1 MLDKEKMKGVELP
14 MTEYMT
20 DELFTLLV
28 GGGFDLMGAPRPR
41 ADARCRDPKAA
52 EAEFARRNAD
62 QPLSRQVM
70 RARRRKGLPQ

>member
-1 MLDKEKMKGVELP
+1 M
-14 MTEYMT
+14 
-20 DELFTLLV
+20 DESASHVIRAAEEDRFTLLV